1 MSGKQP
7 SQFSAT
13 MIGQN
18 GPSDRLSKAREVF
31 QNEAGE
37 ISSYLQ
43 GIHHSRKIAHQQ
55 VNYSDTVAR
64 LGKYQSEVP
73 LYLQKTTEVNP
84 HATVA
89 FGNGSG
95 EYRISE
101 YNQKMG
107 QYIIKE
113 KDMNDRKRLWN
124 RETGRKAVLNDVLAG
139 TGPIPKGFLFPQK
152 ATHTQILALTGTL
165 KAPDASIVPPRV
177 ARGKKWLGEGVGW
190 ET

>member
-1 MSGKQP
+1 MTEKKQ

-13 MIGQN
+13 MIGLN

-31 QNEAGE
+31 QTEAGE

-55 VNYSDTVAR
+55 VNYADTVAR
-64 LGKYQSEVP
+64 LGKFQEQIP
-73 LYLQKTTEVNP
+73 LYVQKVPEVHNS
-84 HATVA
+84 AA

-101 YNQKMG
+101 YSQKMG
-107 QYIIKE
+107 EYIIKE

-139 TGPIPKGFLFPQK
+139 TGPIPKTYLFPQK
-152 ATHTQILALTGTL
+152 ASHTQVLALTGKL
-165 KAPDASIVPPRV
+165 KAPDASILPPRV

-190 ET
+190 EG